1 MLTSSLV
8 HQRQLF
14 VGKNSDKQTQT
25 YTMDLYYINVYVIIY
40 VVCIILYVLFPPPIS
55 SFVQSLILFDPC
67 SHAPHREELNESL
80 DAALQKRRELIQQLG
95 HLEFG
100 GKWDFVFLVEKN
112 KYEKKNKFP
121 FRYFCFVSIKLYF
134 CVFSNKIIIFG
145 EGGREGGILMGM
157 GEGTNDKQKLY

>member
-1 MLTSSLV
+1 M
-8 HQRQLF
+8 
-14 VGKNSDKQTQT
+14 
-25 YTMDLYYINVYVIIY
+25 
-40 VVCIILYVLFPPPIS
+40 LFPPPIS

-100 GKWDFVFLVEKN
+100 GKWGFVFLVKIN

-121 FRYFCFVSIKLYF
+121 FRFFCFVSIILYF
-134 CVFSNKIIIFG
+134 CIFSNKIYHLESRWRNSHVLVYHGPLLIHLLGVAPSTF
-145 EGGREGGILMGM
+145 
-157 GEGTNDKQKLY
+157 TTV